1 MRVELAAKAESD
13 LRDIALFIAADNP
26 ARAMSFYEELE
37 TACLELARFPERF
50 QVIHSSDGAE
60 IRRRVYGK
68 YVILYRFFKIR
79 IVVLRVVRGSIN
91 LDALFDGSDSEI

>member
-1 MRVELAAKAESD
+1 MRVELAAKAEND

-26 ARAMSFYEELE
+26 ARAIGFYEELE
-37 TACLELARFPERF
+37 AACLELAKFPERF
-50 QVIHSSDGAE
+50 QVINSSEGME

-68 YVILYRFFKIR
+68 YVILYSVFKIR

-91 LDALFDGSDSEI
+91 LNALFNESDPEI